1 MLPIDFGKI
10 ILLMSLILVGYTFD
24 NKRVDN
30 CHWND
35 NLAEKDGLCFQ
46 SPKGQIMVL
55 SPKLKPSEDVE
66 NRTSVEPTFLLGLKD
81 TSILGLADSF
91 MLPF

>member
-1 MLPIDFGKI
+1 MELCRHRSETG
-10 ILLMSLILVGYTFD
+10 SQ
-24 NKRVDN
+24 

-55 SPKLKPSEDVE
+55 SPKLKPSKDVE